1 MHTYI
6 DKISNLEDK
15 ETTLKGWVSN
25 KRTGKNLVFIVLR
38 DGTGYCQCVVNAED
52 VSADSFEKADTA
64 TLESAIEITGNVV
77 KDDRQIGGFELQ
89 ATSFEVLQKAEEYP
103 IAKRKGEDHGVD
115 FLMDKRHLWIRDKRQ
130 WAILRVRNQVKH
142 SINNYFQERGFL
154 QLDTPIFT
162 GNAAEGSTTLF
173 ETDFYGQP
181 AYLAQTG
188 QLYGEAGAMAFGKIY
203 TFGPTFRAEKSKT
216 RRHLSEFWMMEPEMA
231 FYDNE
236 MNMDLIEDF
245 LRTIV
250 LEVSEKCS
258 SEMEILGRDIE
269 ALHKVKLTFPRIE
282 YKEAVKILTG
292 EKPVNGQTSI
302 ELLEAELEDAKK
314 AIEEMG
320 AEITERAATIAQG
333 GIKKGVRNFN
343 QNKIDKL
350 KVEIKEVN
358 EQLSNI
364 PVWLN
369 SAKNFQ
375 HGEDL
380 GGSDE
385 TVLTKLFDAPVMVY
399 NWPKAIKAF
408 YMKEVDGDPDY
419 VKGVDVLAP
428 EGYGEIVGGSERES
442 DIGVLVDAIKHHNLP
457 MEAFEW
463 YLDLRRYGS
472 VPHAGFGLGLERLV
486 SWVAGVKHVREVIP
500 FARMYG
506 RLFP

>member
-6 DKISNLEDK
+6 NEIHAKVGNQV
-15 ETTLKGWVSN
+15 TLKGWVSN
-25 KRTGKNLVFIVLR
+25 KRSSKTVVFIVLR
-38 DGTGYCQCVVNAED
+38 DGTGYCQCVIGNDA
-52 VSADSFEKADTA
+52 VSDHEFNEADSA
-64 TLESAIEITGNVV
+64 TLESAIELTGTVIQ
-77 KDDRQIGGFELQ
+77 DERQEGGYELQ
-89 ATSFEVLQKAEEYP
+89 ATSFQMLHKAEEYP
-103 IAKRKGEDHGVD
+103 IAKRKGESHGVD
-115 FLMDKRHLWIRDKRQ
+115 FLMDNRHLWIRDKSQ
-130 WAILRVRNQVKH
+130 WAILKIRNSIKH
-142 SINNYFQERGFL
+142 AINTYFQERDFV
-154 QLDTPIFT
+154 QLDSPIFT

-173 ETDFYGQP
+173 ETDFYGEP

-216 RRHLSEFWMMEPEMA
+216 RRHLSEFWMIEPEMA
-231 FYDNE
+231 FYNNE

-250 LEVSEKCS
+250 NESIKNCATEL
-258 SEMEILGRDIE
+258 EILGRDVE
-269 ALHKVKLTFPRIE
+269 ALKKVNQQFPRIS
-282 YKEAVKILTG
+282 YDDAIQILKG
-292 EKPVNGQTSI
+292 EKEVNGQTSI
-302 ELLEAELEDAKK
+302 QLLEKEMQQVEAAIAASEKE
-314 AIEEMG
+314 IEERES
-320 AEITERAATIAQG
+320 ANAQPG
-333 GIKKGVRNFN
+333 VKKGVKNFN
-343 QNKIDKL
+343 QNKIDRL
-350 KVEIKEVN
+350 KGDIKDLT
-358 EQLSNI
+358 EQLNNL
-364 PVWLN
+364 PQWLN
-369 SAKNFQ
+369 SAKNFK

-399 NWPKAIKAF
+399 NWPKKIKAF
-408 YMKEVDGDPDY
+408 YMKEVDGHPDY

-442 DIGVLVDAIKHHNLP
+442 NKEILTQSIKDHNLP

-463 YLDLRRYGS
+463 YMDLRRYGA

-486 SWVAGVKHVREVIP
+486 SWVTGVKHVREVIP

>member
-6 DKISNLEDK
+6 DKISEHEGK
-15 ETTLKGWVSN
+15 VTTLKGWVSN

-38 DGTGYCQCVVNAED
+38 DGTGYCQCVVNAADVNED
-52 VSADSFEKADTA
+52 AFEQANSS

-77 KDDRQIGGFELQ
+77 KDERQIGGFEMQ
-89 ATSFEVLQKAEEYP
+89 ATDFKTLQKAEEYP
-103 IAKRKGEDHGVD
+103 IAKRKGEEHGVD
-115 FLMDKRHLWIRDKRQ
+115 FLMDKRHLWIRDKKQ
-130 WAILRVRNQVKH
+130 WAILKIRNQVKH
-142 SINNYFQERGFL
+142 SINSYFQERGFL

-188 QLYGEAGAMAFGKIY
+188 QLYGEAGAMAFNKIY

-231 FYDNE
+231 FYDND

-250 LEVSEKCS
+250 LEVMVKCAT
-258 SEMEILGRDIE
+258 EMEILGRDLD
-269 ALHKVKLTFPRIE
+269 ALNKVKLTFPRIE
-282 YKEAVKILTG
+282 YKKAVKILRG
-292 EKPVNGQTSI
+292 EEPVNGRTSI
-302 ELLEAELEDAKK
+302 ELLEAELAAAKQS
-314 AIEEMG
+314 IIDME
-320 AEITERAATIAQG
+320 AEIAQREEAIKQPG
-333 GIKKGVRNFN
+333 VKKGVRNFN

-350 KVEIKEVN
+350 KVETKEVN
-358 EQLSNI
+358 EQVNNI
-364 PVWLN
+364 PQWIS
-369 SAKNFQ
+369 SAQNFQ

-442 DIGVLVDAIKHHNLP
+442 NMEVLVDAIKQHNLP

-486 SWVAGVKHVREVIP
+486 SWISGVKHVREVIP